1 MVFSSLVFLYMFFP
15 INLICYFISKNN
27 TYRNIILLGFSLFF
41 YAWGEP
47 FFISVLLLS
56 AVVNYFFALVIDK
69 NKGTK
74 KSKIALFIVVFIDL
88 SMIGIFKYYD
98 FFVSNINFLLNT
110 NIGLSSVGL
119 PIGISFYTFK
129 IISYVVDVYRQDVP
143 VQKKFYK
150 LLLYMSLYHQLIA
163 GPIVRYAD
171 VADEIDNRVI
181 TPSNFSYGINRLI
194 EGLLKKVIIANSAGQ
209 VATMFLDSNL
219 NELSILG
226 AWFGIVMYTIQIYFD
241 FSGYSDMAIGLGRMF
256 GFTYKENF
264 NYPYIATSVQ
274 DFWRRWHISLSSF
287 FRDYVYIPLGG
298 NRKHY
303 VRNVIIVWMLTGFW
317 HGASWNFIIWGL
329 YYGIFLL
336 MEKFFLSKALKKA
349 PAVFSHIYL
358 MLVVIIGWVFFY
370 FTDITRGIEF
380 IGILF
385 GRGNNPLYDI
395 KFEVEFFNNII
406 LFIFAIILSTPV
418 FKKIYGKISS
428 HADNSIHNG
437 SKLVVVAFNALIL
450 IISTVLLVG
459 QTYTPFLY
467 FKF

>member
-194 EGLLKKVIIANSAGQ
+194 EGLLKKVIIANSAGC
-209 VATMFLDSNL
+209 
-219 NELSILG
+219 
-226 AWFGIVMYTIQIYFD
+226 
-241 FSGYSDMAIGLGRMF
+241 
-256 GFTYKENF
+256 
-264 NYPYIATSVQ
+264 
-274 DFWRRWHISLSSF
+274 
-287 FRDYVYIPLGG
+287 
-298 NRKHY
+298 HY
-303 VRNVIIVWMLTGFW
+303 V
-317 HGASWNFIIWGL
+317 
-329 YYGIFLL
+329 
-336 MEKFFLSKALKKA
+336 
-349 PAVFSHIYL
+349 
-358 MLVVIIGWVFFY
+358 
-370 FTDITRGIEF
+370 
-380 IGILF
+380 F
-385 GRGNNPLYDI
+385 GQQ
-395 KFEVEFFNNII
+395 
-406 LFIFAIILSTPV
+406 
-418 FKKIYGKISS
+418 FK
-428 HADNSIHNG
+428 
-437 SKLVVVAFNALIL
+437 
-450 IISTVLLVG
+450 
-459 QTYTPFLY
+459 
-467 FKF
+467 

>member
-1 MVFSSLVFLYMFFP
+1 
-15 INLICYFISKNN
+15 
-27 TYRNIILLGFSLFF
+27 
-41 YAWGEP
+41 
-47 FFISVLLLS
+47 
-56 AVVNYFFALVIDK
+56 
-69 NKGTK
+69 
-74 KSKIALFIVVFIDL
+74 
-88 SMIGIFKYYD
+88 
-98 FFVSNINFLLNT
+98 
-110 NIGLSSVGL
+110 
-119 PIGISFYTFK
+119 
-129 IISYVVDVYRQDVP
+129 
-143 VQKKFYK
+143 
-150 LLLYMSLYHQLIA
+150 MSLYHQLIA